1 MQAQE
6 IWQLFVPLFSD
17 YLHNSGVIYRDVKVR
32 SSRWYEVKHLKT
44 TSDDNKIFDRNF
56 ADHEDCR

>member
-44 TSDDNKIFDRNF
+44 TKHKHSWEMSFVNINLDF
-56 ADHEDCR
+56 